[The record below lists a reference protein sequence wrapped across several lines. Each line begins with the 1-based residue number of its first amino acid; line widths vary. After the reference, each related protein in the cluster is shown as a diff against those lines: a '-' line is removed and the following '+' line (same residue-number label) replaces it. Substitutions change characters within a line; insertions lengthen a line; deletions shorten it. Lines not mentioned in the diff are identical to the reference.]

1 MTIYELI
8 LLNLR
13 VGVCTMLILQTNFQ
27 SEWGLSV
34 LCLYALSHRVLL
46 PYELHHFNSAC
57 VQGLI
62 QRPSQMPTIHLVL
75 GEEIETGEF
84 KINVAAPT
92 VYCHEPR

>member
-1 MTIYELI
+1 
-8 LLNLR
+8 
-13 VGVCTMLILQTNFQ
+13 MLILQTNFQ

-34 LCLYALSHRVLL
+34 LCPYALSHRVLL